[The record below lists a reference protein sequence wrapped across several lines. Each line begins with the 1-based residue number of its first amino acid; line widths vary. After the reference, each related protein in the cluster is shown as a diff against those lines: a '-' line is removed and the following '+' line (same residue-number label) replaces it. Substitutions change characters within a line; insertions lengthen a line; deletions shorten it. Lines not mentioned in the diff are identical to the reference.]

1 MDYKKTNAPINTV
14 TRDVIALCEDTG
26 NIYETVEIIARRA
39 NQISSE
45 MKHDLDK
52 KLQEFSTNND
62 SLEEVTENR
71 EQIEISRY
79 YEKLPK
85 PTLIAT
91 QEYQD
96 GNVYWRMNSTQNE
109 NLVGGNS
116 RRDEMTF

>member
-52 KLQEFSTNND
+52 KLQEFSTNSD

-96 GNVYWRMNSTQNE
+96 GNVYWRMNSAQNE
-109 NLVGGNS
+109 NLIGGSS